1 MPDEPDPWADLYADL
16 GVDSQTPP
24 RDKPRESFLGG
35 VPTGDLDSLPVEPD
49 SDADDAPEGSESGEG
64 ELDEDGQPKRR
75 RRRRRRGRGRKGEA
89 GGELP
94 EGDDA
99 PPMPAPGEPI
109 VLEAP
114 AAYDAEGGDFD
125 SEEEPE
131 PAGVASESRA
141 GGEPA
146 DYGVED
152 ATPAATRSLIAD
164 WNVPSWQEIVAGLYR
179 PER

>member
-16 GVDSQTPP
+16 GVDAQSPP
-24 RDKPRESFLGG
+24 GNQPRPSFLGT
-35 VPTGDLDSLPVEPD
+35 VPTGDLDALPVEGE
-49 SDADDAPEGSESGEG
+49 ADDSGESGEG
-64 ELDEDGQPKRR
+64 ELDEDGQPKRK

-89 GGELP
+89 EG
-94 EGDDA
+94 GDDGDA
-99 PPMPAPGEPI
+99 MLPAAGEPI

-125 SEEEPE
+125 APQAAAEAGDEESDSPDA
-131 PAGVASESRA
+131 PR
-141 GGEPA
+141 

-152 ATPAATRSLIAD
+152 ATPAATRELIAD

>member
-16 GVDSQTPP
+16 GVDAQTPP

-35 VPTGDLDSLPVEPD
+35 MPTGDIDSLPVD
-49 SDADDAPEGSESGEG
+49 SESDGDDSPEGNESGEG

-89 GGELP
+89 GGEMT

-99 PPMPAPGEPI
+99 PLMPAPGEPI

-114 AAYDAEGGDFD
+114 AAYDAEEGDFD
-125 SEEEPE
+125 SEEPE
-131 PAGVASESRA
+131 PAGAAFDSQA
-141 GGEPA
+141 GHDSA
-146 DYGVED
+146 DYSVED
-152 ATPAATRSLIAD
+152 ATPTANRSLIAD